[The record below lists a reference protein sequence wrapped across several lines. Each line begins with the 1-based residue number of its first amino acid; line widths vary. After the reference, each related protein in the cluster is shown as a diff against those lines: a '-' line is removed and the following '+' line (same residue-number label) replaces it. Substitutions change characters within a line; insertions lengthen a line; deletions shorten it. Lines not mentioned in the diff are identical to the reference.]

1 MFSMRLRR
9 SATIAAG
16 KKITPFSLFRGL
28 RRCYAFFSGSARPS
42 SQFPRH
48 GCDRTHRCASS
59 PTTTHTQREVI
70 FQNDITYAKVGD
82 IDFKLDLCRPAQGKG
97 PFPALIFFGGG
108 GWTELSRMDYYP
120 EIGQAARRGYVAVT
134 ADYRLTSV
142 KEKGTT
148 KYPFPAQLYDAKCAV
163 RWLRANA
170 AKYKIDSDHIGA
182 IGFSAG
188 AQLALMLGL
197 TKPSDGLEGEC
208 GNAGYSSSVQAV
220 VNQSGPTDLIA
231 YFRETFPNFYAV
243 DLLGGTPEQV
253 PEQYKRAS
261 PLTYIRSD
269 SPPILTIHGDSDLDV
284 RPKHT
289 QLLDAKN
296 EGCWSLPHSHTHERR
311 DARMRSI

>member
-1 MFSMRLRR
+1 M
-9 SATIAAG
+9 ATKRDRFFRTVFLLIAAFALVEC
-16 KKITPFSLFRGL
+16 T
-28 RRCYAFFSGSARPS
+28 
-42 SQFPRH
+42 
-48 GCDRTHRCASS
+48 SS
-59 PTTTHTQREVI
+59 PTTLRTQRDVI

-82 IDFKLDLCRPAQGKG
+82 IDLKLDLCRPAQGKG

-108 GWTELSRMDYYP
+108 GWTELSRTDYYP

-170 AKYKIDSDHIGA
+170 AKYNIDSDHIGA

-261 PLTYIRSD
+261 PLTYVRSD

-284 RPKHT
+284 RPKHA
-289 QLLDAKN
+289 QLLDAKMKDVGALHILILTKGGMHACAPFDN
-296 EGCWSLPHSHTHERR
+296 VVWDFLDGVLKTHT
-311 DARMRSI
+311 